1 MKGAPVALTGS
12 HALEDRLELLMFGL
26 CGTQRFG
33 INVLK
38 VKEVVSCPNLT
49 QIPESHSS
57 VLGVAHFRGESL
69 TIIDLGRA
77 IGRRTLIGDQMKMT
91 DGSVIVTEFNRTS
104 VGFWVASIDRI
115 VVLDWSEIQRPP
127 KGSSASAYISGVTKI
142 NDQLV
147 QVLDVEKVLS
157 ETISPRFNEK
167 TRLGKD
173 DIPASMHGA
182 QVLVVD
188 DSSIARKHVSSVLEQ
203 LGLLN
208 AITTRDGKE
217 AIDLLKSWEDE
228 GVDVATTIPVVIS
241 DIEMPEMDG
250 YTLTNTLRGNP
261 KLKDIYI
268 ILHTS
273 LTGAINPQLADEL
286 GANAALTKFDADD
299 LAHAIVEGV
308 KAKV

>member
-1 MKGAPVALTGS
+1 MALSSS

-26 CGTQRFG
+26 GGTQRFG

-38 VKEVVSCPNLT
+38 VKEVVSCPALT
-49 QIPESHSS
+49 QIPESHPS

-69 TIIDLGRA
+69 TIIDLGKA
-77 IGRRTLIGDQMKMT
+77 IGRRSLIGEQMQIRE
-91 DGSVIVTEFNRTS
+91 GSVIVTEFNRTS

-115 VVLDWSEIQRPP
+115 VVLDWSDIQRPP

-142 NDQLV
+142 KDQLV

-188 DSSIARKHVSSVLEQ
+188 DSSIARKHVNSVLEQ
-203 LGLLN
+203 LGLN

-228 GVDVATTIPVVIS
+228 GVDVAATIPVVVS

-261 KLKDIYI
+261 KFKDIYI

-273 LTGAINPQLADEL
+273 LTGAINPQLADEV

>member
-1 MKGAPVALTGS
+1 VALSGTR
-12 HALEDRLELLMFGL
+12 ALEDRLELLMFGL
-26 CGTQRFG
+26 GGTQRFG

-38 VKEVVSCPNLT
+38 VKEVVSCPPLT
-49 QIPESHSS
+49 QIPESHST

-77 IGRRTLIGDQMKMT
+77 IGRRSLIGEQQELK

-104 VGFWVASIDRI
+104 VGFWVSSIDRI

-127 KGSSASAYISGVTKI
+127 KGSSASAYISGVTRI

-157 ETISPRFNEK
+157 ETISPRFNEHTK
-167 TRLGKD
+167 LAKD
-173 DIPASMHGA
+173 DIPQSMHGA

-203 LGLLN
+203 LGLN
-208 AITTRDGKE
+208 AIATRDGKE
-217 AIDLLKSWEDE
+217 AIDLLNSWVEE
-228 GVDVATTIPVVIS
+228 GVDVARTIPVIIS

-261 KLKDIYI
+261 KYKDIYI

-273 LTGAINPQLADEL
+273 LTGAINPQLADEV

-299 LAHAIVEGV
+299 LARAIIEGV
-308 KAKV
+308 KAKA

>member
-1 MKGAPVALTGS
+1 MKGAPVALSSS

-26 CGTQRFG
+26 GGTQRFG

-38 VKEVVSCPNLT
+38 VKEVVSCPALT
-49 QIPESHSS
+49 QIPESHPS

-69 TIIDLGRA
+69 TIIDLGKA
-77 IGRRTLIGDQMKMT
+77 IGRRSLIGEQMQIRE
-91 DGSVIVTEFNRTS
+91 GSVIVTEFNRTS

-115 VVLDWSEIQRPP
+115 VVLDWSDIQRPP

-142 NDQLV
+142 KDQLV

-188 DSSIARKHVSSVLEQ
+188 DSSIARKHVNSVLEQ
-203 LGLLN
+203 LGLN

-228 GVDVATTIPVVIS
+228 GVDVAATIPVVVS

-261 KLKDIYI
+261 KFKDIYI

-273 LTGAINPQLADEL
+273 LTGAINPQLADEV

>member
-1 MKGAPVALTGS
+1 MSGS
-12 HALEDRLELLMFGL
+12 RALEDRLELLMFGL
-26 CGTQRFG
+26 GGTQRFG

-38 VKEVVSCPNLT
+38 VKEVVSCPPLT
-49 QIPESHSS
+49 QIPESHST

-69 TIIDLGRA
+69 TIIDLGKA
-77 IGRRTLIGDQMKMT
+77 IGRRSLIGEQMKIK
-91 DGSVIVTEFNRTS
+91 DGSVIVTEFNRIS
-104 VGFWVASIDRI
+104 VGFWVADIDRI

-127 KGSSASAYISGVTKI
+127 KGSSASAYISGVTRI
-142 NDQLV
+142 NNQLV

-157 ETISPRFNEK
+157 ETISPRFREK
-167 TRLGKD
+167 TGLTKE

-188 DSSIARKHVSSVLEQ
+188 DSSVARKHVVSVLEQ
-203 LGLLN
+203 LGLN

-217 AIDLLKSWEDE
+217 AIDLLNSWTDE
-228 GVDVATTIPVVIS
+228 GVDVARQIPVVVS

-261 KLKDIYI
+261 NFRDIYI

-273 LTGAINPQLADEL
+273 LTGAINPQLADEV

-308 KAKV
+308 KAKA

>member
-1 MKGAPVALTGS
+1 VALSGS

-26 CGTQRFG
+26 GGTQRFG

-38 VKEVVSCPNLT
+38 VKEVVSCPPLT
-49 QIPESHSS
+49 KIPESHSS

-69 TIIDLGRA
+69 TIIDLGQA
-77 IGRRTLIGDQMKMT
+77 IGRRSLIGEQMNIQ

-115 VVLDWSEIQRPP
+115 VVLDWAEIQRPP
-127 KGSSASAYISGVTKI
+127 KGSSASAYISGVTRI

-157 ETISPRFNEK
+157 ETVSPRFNEQ

-173 DIPASMHGA
+173 DIPAAMLGA
-182 QVLVVD
+182 QVLVID
-188 DSSIARKHVSSVLEQ
+188 DSSIARKHVSGVLEQ
-203 LGLLN
+203 LGLN
-208 AITTRDGKE
+208 AITTRDGTE
-217 AIDLLKSWEDE
+217 ALDLLNSWVEE
-228 GVDVATTIPVVIS
+228 GVDVGRTIPVVVS

-250 YTLTNTLRGNP
+250 YTLTNALRGNP
-261 KLKDIYI
+261 KFKDMYI

-273 LTGAINPQLADEL
+273 LTGAINPQLADEV
-286 GANAALTKFDADD
+286 GADAALTKFDADD

-308 KAKV
+308 KAKA

>member
-1 MKGAPVALTGS
+1 MSGS
-12 HALEDRLELLMFGL
+12 RALEDRLELLMFGL
-26 CGTQRFG
+26 GGTQRFG

-38 VKEVVSCPNLT
+38 VKEVVSCPPLT
-49 QIPESHSS
+49 QIPESHST

-69 TIIDLGRA
+69 TIIDLGKA
-77 IGRRTLIGDQMKMT
+77 IGRRSQIGEEMKIK

-127 KGSSASAYISGVTKI
+127 KGSSASAYISGVTRI
-142 NDQLV
+142 NEQLV

-157 ETISPRFNEK
+157 ETISPRFNEHTK
-167 TRLGKD
+167 LGKE

-188 DSSIARKHVSSVLEQ
+188 DSSIARKHVSGVLEQ
-203 LGLLN
+203 LGLN

-217 AIDLLKSWEDE
+217 AIDLLNSWTEE
-228 GVDVATTIPVVIS
+228 GVDVARQIPVVVS

-250 YTLTNTLRGNP
+250 YTLTAQIRNNENLRN
-261 KLKDIYI
+261 IYVM
-268 ILHTS
+268 LHTS
-273 LTGAINPQLADEL
+273 LSGLFNNDLIEKVD
-286 GANAALTKFDADD
+286 ANAFVPKFNAGD
-299 LAHAIVEGV
+299 LAGEIMKRLNSVEG
-308 KAKV
+308 KQE